1 MSPQSAHGRPV
12 MLPRLR
18 NPKDFWTGVIYLVVG
33 LGAVLIA
40 RDYPLGTAR
49 RMGPAYFPTVLGYLL
64 AILGLVAVV
73 RAFIQPGAAIGK
85 FAVKHLA
92 VVLGATVLF
101 GVMVRGAGLA
111 AALIVLV
118 LLSAWGSRMFR
129 WGPSIA
135 LAIGL
140 AVFSVL
146 TFAWGLGLPI
156 PAVGPW
162 LGGG

>member
-1 MSPQSAHGRPV
+1 MVQQSADGRRV
-12 MLPRLR
+12 MLRLR

-49 RMGPAYFPTVLGYLL
+49 RMGPAYFPTVLGCLL
-64 AILGLVAVV
+64 AAIGLVAVV
-73 RAFIQPGAAIGK
+73 RAFIQPGAGVGK
-85 FAVKHLA
+85 LAVKHLA
-92 VVLGATVLF
+92 VVLGATILF
-101 GVMVRGAGLA
+101 GVLVRGAGLA

-118 LLSAWGSRMFR
+118 LLSASASRMFR

-140 AVFSVL
+140 AAFSVL
-146 TFAWGLGLPI
+146 AFVWGLGLPI

-162 LGGG
+162 LGG